1 MKKLLLATHN
11 QAKLEELIKGTKILN
26 KKIKITS
33 LKDFNIKHEP
43 EETGKT
49 FKENAILKAQYYAN
63 LTKVPTIADDGGL
76 EIEILNNE
84 PGVNSHR
91 WPGYKATDQELI
103 DYTLK
108 RLNGLPKTKR
118 TAYLRVCVCFYD
130 PKSKIHLC
138 EEEKIKGYVSEKGTQ
153 KPTNGYP
160 YRSLFVVS
168 KFNCFYDKLTN
179 EQHRQTNHRLIAL
192 KRLVNKASKYLIK

>member
-11 QAKLEELIKGTKILN
+11 QAKLEELIKGIKTLN
-26 KKIKITS
+26 KKIEITS
-33 LKDFNIKHEP
+33 LKDFNINHEP

-49 FKENAILKAQYYAN
+49 FKENAALKAQYYAN
-63 LTKVPTIADDGGL
+63 LTKTSTIADDGGL
-76 EIEILNNE
+76 QIEILNGE

-91 WPGYKATDQELI
+91 WPGYKATDQELV

-108 RLNGLPKTKR
+108 RLNGLPKEKR

-130 PKSKIHLC
+130 PKLKIELC
-138 EEEKIKGYVSEKGTQ
+138 EEEKVKGYISEEATQ
-153 KPTNGYP
+153 RPTNGYP
-160 YRSLFVVS
+160 YRSLFVVK
-168 KFNCFYDKLTN
+168 KFNRYYDELT
-179 EQHRQTNHRLIAL
+179 EAEHQKINHRLIAL